1 MIESNDAHRRT
12 LGRMLAAVQSDLPP
26 DAQMFALRVAMR
38 SDEEGCVW
46 LDDDGMPISPEWMDD
61 E

>member
-1 MIESNDAHRRT
+1 MIESNEAHSRA
-12 LGRMLAAVQSDLPP
+12 LDRMLAIAQSDLPQG
-26 DAQMFALRVAMR
+26 AMIFALRVAWR

-46 LDDDGMPISPEWMDD
+46 LDDAGMPISPEWMD

>member
-1 MIESNDAHRRT
+1 MIESNDAHPRT
-12 LGRMLAAVQSDLPP
+12 LGRMLAAVQSDLP
-26 DAQMFALRVAMR
+26 DEAKIFALRVAMR

-46 LDDDGMPISPEWMDD
+46 LDDDGMPISPEWMD